1 VRFFGERYHELTH
14 RSVASTLERM
24 QAWRFTGDAERLAEA
39 PVRELAQ
46 RLRFLDEV
54 GLGYLALDRAAST
67 LSGGELQ
74 RLRLAAQ
81 LGTGLTGALYVLD
94 EPTIGLHPR
103 DTGRLLGNLRR
114 LVELGSTVVVVEHDI
129 ETIRSGDHL
138 IDLGPGGGSHGG
150 TIVAAGSPARVL
162 ENPSSP
168 TGIALSKP
176 PLSRP
181 ALAVPKGHPELVLS
195 GARENNLKD
204 VRLGVPLGRFVVV
217 AGVSGSGKSTLVE
230 HVLLPALRKKLGL
243 VADDAGEHD
252 ALDGAKELERAVAVD
267 QSPIGRTPRS
277 TPATFLGVWDQIR
290 RLFAATNEAKVLGFD
305 AARFSFNTSHGGRC
319 TTCEGQGSITHEMAF
334 LPDVVAPCPS
344 CGGKRFEP
352 QTLGVRYLG
361 HSVGEVLGLTAEQ
374 AAEVFCNHPTVAKP
388 LGTLCDLG
396 AGYITLG
403 QGSHTLSG
411 GEAQRLKLATELT
424 AGARHEK
431 TLYVLD
437 EPTTG
442 LHIADVSR
450 LVDVLGRLVTRGD
463 TLVVIEHHPQ
473 VMASA
478 DWLVELGPEGG
489 DAGGRIVA
497 EGPPREV
504 AKKKT
509 ATGSVLKEFFA
520 P

>member
-1 VRFFGERYHELTH
+1 L
-14 RSVASTLERM
+14 
-24 QAWRFTGDAERLAEA
+24 
-39 PVRELAQ
+39 
-46 RLRFLDEV
+46 
-54 GLGYLALDRAAST
+54 
-67 LSGGELQ
+67 
-74 RLRLAAQ
+74 
-81 LGTGLTGALYVLD
+81 
-94 EPTIGLHPR
+94 
-103 DTGRLLGNLRR
+103 
-114 LVELGSTVVVVEHDI
+114 
-129 ETIRSGDHL
+129 
-138 IDLGPGGGSHGG
+138 
-150 TIVAAGSPARVL
+150 
-162 ENPSSP
+162 
-168 TGIALSKP
+168 
-176 PLSRP
+176 RP
-181 ALAVPKGHPELVLS
+181 ALAVPKSHPELVLS

-204 VRLGVPLGRFVVV
+204 VRLCVPLGRFVVV
-217 AGVSGSGKSTLVE
+217 AGVSGSGKSTLVQS
-230 HVLLPALRKKLGL
+230 VLLPALRKKLGL
-243 VADDAGEHD
+243 VADDAGEHEG
-252 ALDGAKELERAVAVD
+252 LDGAKQLERAVAVD

-450 LVDVLGRLVTRGD
+450 LVDVLGRLVSRGD

-478 DWLVELGPEGG
+478 DWLIELGPEGG

-497 EGPPREV
+497 EGPPRDV

-509 ATGSVLKEFFA
+509 ATGSVLKAFFG
-520 P
+520 